1 MIFMNLIRPCQS
13 VIRRLSSSRNLSS
26 ASRKEINNGIRLRL
40 AAAYRALDSYG
51 LNEGVCNHL
60 SAIAPCS
67 ILDENIMLIIPF
79 HLHWSEVTPSNLIEV
94 NEKNEVLVGEGK
106 PETTGFC
113 IHQGV
118 YKKRPDVKSIMH
130 THMPYATALTC
141 LKDPK
146 LLMVH
151 QNSSRFYNRVAY
163 DTAYTGLGDFAAE
176 GERLGE
182 ALGQNSVLFM
192 GNHGVLTAA
201 ESVDVAFDDMY
212 YLERAAIIQVLAC
225 STNKEVKEMDE
236 RVVAHTSQQI
246 LEVLPLYAKRHL
258 DSVVRRLKSRKDFV

>member
-1 MIFMNLIRPCQS
+1 MVFISFIRPCRS
-13 VIRRLSSSRNLSS
+13 VIYRLSCSRNLSS
-26 ASRKEINNGIRLRL
+26 VRRKEVNKEIRVRL
-40 AAAYRALDSYG
+40 ASAYRALDSYG

-67 ILDENIMLIIPF
+67 ILDANIMLIIPF
-79 HLHWSEVTPSNLIEV
+79 HLHWSEVNPSNLIEV

-106 PETTGFC
+106 PETTAFC

-118 YKKRPDVKSIMH
+118 YKKRPDVKAIMH

-141 LKDPK
+141 LKNPK
-146 LLMVH
+146 LLMLH
-151 QNSSRFYNRVAY
+151 QNSSRFYNRIAY
-163 DTAYTGLGDFAAE
+163 DTEYAGLGDFAAE

-212 YLERAAIIQVLAC
+212 YLERAAMVQVLAC
-225 STNKEVKEMDE
+225 STNQEVKEMDE
-236 RVVAHTSQQI
+236 RVVSHTSQQI
-246 LEVLPLYAKRHL
+246 LEVSTSLCKKAFGLCYLEK
-258 DSVVRRLKSRKDFV
+258 